1 MFLNVIL
8 TILTVVLITITVL
21 LTKWWRKYGKEMFKT
36 ISSVKNI
43 TSQTSTINDT
53 FKNPNINDLMDRMK
67 KMSDMLGNFKK

>member
-21 LTKWWRKYGKEMFKT
+21 LTKWWRKYGREMFKA